1 MSHHQN
7 SLIVFN
13 ADTIVGEAIVRELLD
28 PSHRSHLGQQYHNV
42 FATVRD
48 ISHSGDLMALGACL
62 IEVGDSPDPNKL
74 GQWMKMCKTC
84 VLVPDCGS
92 KNMVN
97 QSKKLIDISKQSQL
111 ERCVL
116 VSKLGVDE
124 TSVETAKWFHEVEHH
139 FKNAGLPTTA
149 IVRCAPLQQA
159 LFLFRPMLT
168 EGKLHWVIKEDA
180 KFTTISLRDIANF
193 IVHELL
199 HSEHLRQPRA
209 EPHLFKLTGVQLNT
223 PKDICQ
229 MLEKVVGEKIQ
240 YKQVERRELERYL
253 RDNIGLHEIL
263 AKEVVDIQ
271 ELINKGKLNFV
282 SDDHKKST
290 GREPM
295 KLSEWLNK
303 HKALFHGSRDM

>member
-48 ISHSGDLMALGACL
+48 ISHSGDLMALGASL

-74 GQWMKMCKTC
+74 AQWMKMCKVC
-84 VLVPDCGS
+84 VLVPDNGS
-92 KNMVN
+92 KCMVS
-97 QSKKLIDISKQSQL
+97 QAKKLIDIGKQSQL

-116 VSKLGVDE
+116 MSKLGVDE
-124 TSVETAKWFHEVEHH
+124 TSVETAKWFHEVEQH
-139 FKNAGLPTTA
+139 FKNAGLPTAA
-149 IVRCAPLQQA
+149 IVRCAPFQQNM
-159 LFLFRPMLT
+159 FLFRRMLA
-168 EGKLHWVIKEDA
+168 EGKLNWAIKEDA
-180 KFTTISLRDIANF
+180 KYTVVCLRDTASF
-193 IVHELL
+193 VVHELL
-199 HSEHLRQPRA
+199 HGERLGQGGA
-209 EPHLFKLTGVQLNT
+209 EPHLFKLTGPIIHT

-229 MLEKVVGEKIQ
+229 MFEKVIGEKIQ
-240 YKQVERRELERYL
+240 YKQVDRRDLERYL
-253 RDNIGLHEIL
+253 RDTQGMNEIL